1 MVSSP
6 PDHAQLPASCAGSLS
21 SRVMIDW
28 VTISALA
35 TAGGTLILAVA
46 TFSSVRS
53 ANRAARAAER
63 SLLAGLR
70 PVLMPSRLEDPPQ
83 KVSFFDQHWVTIQG
97 GHGAFEATPQAVY
110 LVISLRNAGSGIA
123 VLHGWY
129 FYPDRVT
136 SAEPADVRTFRRL
149 TRDIY
154 VPAGDTGFWQGAF
167 RDPNEPAFAVARNAA
182 TAAQPVTVDLLYGDH
197 EGGQR
202 MISRFSLTATA
213 NGSWLAVVGRHW
225 NLDRPNPR

>member
-1 MVSSP
+1 M
-6 PDHAQLPASCAGSLS
+6 A
-21 SRVMIDW
+21 DW

-35 TAGGTLILAVA
+35 TAGGTLVLAVA

-70 PVLMPSRLEDPPQ
+70 PVLMPSRLEDPAQ
-83 KVSFFDQHWVTIQG
+83 KVSFYDQHWVKIEG
-97 GHGAFEATPQAVY
+97 GRAAFEVGPNAVY
-110 LVISLRNAGSGIA
+110 LVIGLRNAGSGIA
-123 VLHGWY
+123 VLHGWH
-129 FYPDRVT
+129 FSPERLSGTDPPD
-136 SAEPADVRTFRRL
+136 SKEFRRL

-167 RDPNEPAFAVARNAA
+167 RDPNEPLYAVARDAA
-182 TAAQPVTVDLLYGDH
+182 TTAKPVTIDLLYGDH

-202 MISRFSLTATA
+202 VISRFGLSPTPGGT
-213 NGSWLAVVGRHW
+213 WLAVVARHW

>member
-1 MVSSP
+1 M
-6 PDHAQLPASCAGSLS
+6 A
-21 SRVMIDW
+21 DW

-35 TAGGTLILAVA
+35 TAGGTLVLAVA

-70 PVLMPSRLEDPPQ
+70 PVLMPSRLEDPAQ
-83 KVSFFDQHWVTIQG
+83 KVSFYDQHWVKIEG
-97 GHGAFEATPQAVY
+97 GRAAFEVGPNAVY
-110 LVISLRNAGSGIA
+110 LVIGLRNAGSGIA
-123 VLHGWY
+123 VLHGWH
-129 FYPDRVT
+129 FSPERLSGTDPPD
-136 SAEPADVRTFRRL
+136 SKEFRRL

-154 VPAGDTGFWQGAF
+154 VPAGDTGFWPGAF
-167 RDPNEPAFAVARNAA
+167 RDPNEPLYAVARDAA
-182 TAAQPVTVDLLYGDH
+182 TTAKPVTIDLLYGDH

-202 MISRFSLTATA
+202 MISRFGLSPTPGGT
-213 NGSWLAVVGRHW
+213 WLAVVARHW

>member
-1 MVSSP
+1 MV
-6 PDHAQLPASCAGSLS
+6 
-21 SRVMIDW
+21 DW

-35 TAGGTLILAVA
+35 TAGGTLVLAVA

-70 PVLMPSRLEDPPQ
+70 PVLMPSRLQDPPQ
-83 KVSFFDQHWVTIQG
+83 KVSFADQHWVTIEG
-97 GHGAFEATPQAVY
+97 GHAAFEVSPEAIY
-110 LVISLRNAGSGIA
+110 LVIGLRNAGSGIA

-129 FYPDRVT
+129 FYPERVT
-136 SAEPADVRTFRRL
+136 TGEPRDSREFRRL

-154 VPAGDTGFWQGAF
+154 VHAGDTGFWQGAF
-167 RDPNEPAFAVARNAA
+167 RDPSESIFSVARDPA
-182 TAAQPVTVDLLYGDH
+182 TAGQPVTIDLMYGDH

-202 MISRFSLTATA
+202 MISRFALTMTPK
-213 NGSWLAVVGRHW
+213 GSWLAVVGRHW

>member
-1 MVSSP
+1 M
-6 PDHAQLPASCAGSLS
+6 A
-21 SRVMIDW
+21 DW

-35 TAGGTLILAVA
+35 TAGGTLVLAVA

-70 PVLMPSRLEDPPQ
+70 PVLMPSRLQDPPQ
-83 KVSFFDQHWVTIQG
+83 KVSFADQHWVAIDG
-97 GHGAFEATPQAVY
+97 GHAAFEVSPEAIY
-110 LVISLRNAGSGIA
+110 LVIGLRNAGSGIA

-129 FYPDRVT
+129 FYPERFLGDPPK
-136 SAEPADVRTFRRL
+136 SPDFRRL

-167 RDPNEPAFAVARNAA
+167 RDQNEPLFGIARTAA
-182 TAAQPVTVDLLYGDH
+182 TAHQSVTIDLMYGDH

-202 MISRFSLTATA
+202 MISRFVLTATPS
-213 NGSWLAVVGRHW
+213 GSWLAIVGRHW